1 MIRLDSVTKQHGRQ
15 ILFLDA
21 AAGRGP
27 AALRSTGYW
36 DPDNGW
42 RRGLT
47 RLEIDQP
54 GHLRRWTVG
63 DQVAVARDPLGG
75 GALLGGVGI
84 ERAFDQD
91 PYLVTFPQPFY
102 QGVIETPGVVEVYA
116 NGALIGR
123 REVGAGPFNLQNL
136 GVPPGR
142 SDVRVVLRDP
152 FGNRRDLA
160 AASYYG
166 GSALLAPGLS
176 DYALRLGRVRGGSL
190 DGDYGDDTAWQA
202 WYRRGASDRL
212 TLGVRG
218 EGGGDFANAGADV
231 ALRTNLG
238 EFGLALA
245 RSRDDTAGSG
255 HAASISYSYGG
266 PRAGLSLGS
275 RRFSSG
281 YRMVGTT
288 FELFGARLREDAYAN
303 LSWSPATRLSM
314 QLGYGR
320 QRREGLPAERTTSL
334 SSTWR
339 LSPFAQV
346 LLAVQRSDGLFED
359 TSALLSLNVAL
370 DRDSLAF
377 SVRERRSPGEDAA
390 DVDSRGYGFDAR
402 RSRPVGIGWGYD
414 ASVQHDDFGSSGF
427 GQLEYQGRHG
437 RYALQADRFGGRSG
451 ARVLLNGALVGIGG
465 RAYATP
471 PLDSGFALVRVPG
484 VAGVPILR
492 ENLEVGRTDARGDL
506 LVRDLIPYYANQI
519 ALDPTQVPLDHEIV
533 RGTAR
538 LAVFR
543 NTGSVAVL
551 DARPLRAFSGRL
563 RLRDGDGERPAAF
576 GSLRLEHGDTSQ
588 ASPLGGDGRFYFEQL
603 PAARYQAIA
612 DSDGRRANCTI
623 EIPEPPRPGILEL
636 GEIECAVTPLEEP

>member
-1 MIRLDSVTKQHGRQ
+1 
-15 ILFLDA
+15 
-21 AAGRGP
+21 
-27 AALRSTGYW
+27 
-36 DPDNGW
+36 
-42 RRGLT
+42 
-47 RLEIDQP
+47 
-54 GHLRRWTVG
+54 
-63 DQVAVARDPLGG
+63 
-75 GALLGGVGI
+75 
-84 ERAFDQD
+84 
-91 PYLVTFPQPFY
+91 
-102 QGVIETPGVVEVYA
+102 
-116 NGALIGR
+116 
-123 REVGAGPFNLQNL
+123 
-136 GVPPGR
+136 

-176 DYALRLGRVRGGSL
+176 DYTLRLGRVRGGSL
-190 DGDYGDDTAWQA
+190 GGDYGEDTAWQA
-202 WYRRGASDRL
+202 WYRRGASDRI

-218 EGGGDFANAGADV
+218 EGDGDFANAGADA

-238 EFGLALA
+238 EFGFAVA
-245 RSRDDTAGSG
+245 RSRGDDAGSG
-255 HAASISYSYGG
+255 HATSISYSYGG

-281 YRMVGTT
+281 YRMLGTT

-303 LSWSPATRLSM
+303 LSWSPATRLSL

-320 QRREGLPAERTTSL
+320 QRREGLPAERTASL

-339 LSPFAQV
+339 LSPAAQ
-346 LLAVQRSDGLFED
+346 LLLGVQRSDGLFED

-370 DRDSLAF
+370 DRNSLAF
-377 SVRERRSPGEDAA
+377 SVRDQRSAGA
-390 DVDSRGYGFDAR
+390 DDGDGDIHGHGYGFDAR

-506 LVRDLIPYYANQI
+506 LVRDLIPYYANQV
-519 ALDPTQVPLDHEIV
+519 ALDPSQLPLDHEIV
-533 RGTAR
+533 RGSAR

-551 DARPLRAFSGRL
+551 DAHPLRAFSGRL
-563 RLRDGDGERPAAF
+563 RLRDGDGVRPAAF
-576 GSLRLEHGDTSQ
+576 GRVQLAHG
-588 ASPLGGDGRFYFEQL
+588 
-603 PAARYQAIA
+603 
-612 DSDGRRANCTI
+612 
-623 EIPEPPRPGILEL
+623 
-636 GEIECAVTPLEEP
+636 